1 MVYVIDD
8 KVSDQDTYEYIKSLC
23 NRLDIT
29 TDTENGVTVVFTPCY
44 IGEM

>member
-8 KVSDQDTYEYIKSLC
+8 KVSDQDTYEYIKSIC

-29 TDTENGVTVVFTPCY
+29 TENGVTVVFTPCY